1 MMSRAAL
8 RNWCF
13 VHKWTSLICTAF
25 LLMLCVTGLP
35 LIFYEEI
42 ETALGRHP
50 AEADVPAGAQ
60 PADLDRI
67 VADAL
72 QRRPGEVLQY
82 VSFEEHA
89 PVVYVTTGERL
100 DTVDGHIATYDA
112 YSGQKLDVPPLDEGV
127 MYFLFRLHYDMFA
140 GLGGTLFLGLMGLLF
155 VAAIVSGVVIYAP
168 FMRRLPFGTV
178 REDRSPRLK
187 WLDLHNLIG
196 ATTLAWVLVV
206 GVTGVINTL
215 ATPILQLWQAG
226 QLAEMTA
233 AYKDRPPPVKLAS
246 VEAAVQAARQA
257 IPSMTPQIVAYPG
270 TPFSSKNHYAVFMHG
285 ESPVTSRIL
294 KPAIIDAETGQLTD
308 ARDMPWYAVTLFL
321 SQPLHFGDYGGM
333 TMKVLWAILDVL
345 SIVVLGSGLYLWL
358 ARRRKPLEVRVL
370 EQLELR
376 GKVPAAAMT
385 EARP

>member
-1 MMSRAAL
+1 MSRTAL

-25 LLMLCVTGLP
+25 LLLLCVTGLP
-35 LIFYEEI
+35 LIFHEEI
-42 ETALGRHP
+42 DTALGRHP
-50 AEADVPAGAQ
+50 AQADVPAGAR

-67 VADAL
+67 AADAL
-72 QRRPGEVLQY
+72 QRRPGERLQY
-82 VSFEEHA
+82 VSFEDHA

-100 DTVDGHIATYDA
+100 DSIDGHTATYDA
-112 YSGQKLDVPPLDEGV
+112 HTGRMLDAPPLDEGV

-140 GLGGTLFLGLMGLLF
+140 GIGGTLFLGLMGLLF
-155 VAAIVSGVVIYAP
+155 VAAVVSGVVIYAP

-178 REDRSPRLK
+178 RSDRSPRLK

-206 GVTGVINTL
+206 GLTGVINTL

-233 AYKDRPPPVKLAS
+233 QYKGRPPPTDLAS
-246 VEAAVQAARQA
+246 LQGAVNTAKQA
-257 IPSMTPQIVAYPG
+257 IPGMTPSIVAYPG
-270 TPFSSKNHYAVFMHG
+270 TPFSSRNHYAVFMHG

-294 KPAIIDAETGQLTD
+294 KPAIIDAETGELTE

-345 SIVVLGSGLYLWL
+345 SIIVLASGLYLWL
-358 ARRRKPLEVRVL
+358 ARRRKPLETRVL
-370 EQLELR
+370 EQLER
-376 GKVPAAAMT
+376 RAGGPAAAMS
-385 EARP
+385 ERRS